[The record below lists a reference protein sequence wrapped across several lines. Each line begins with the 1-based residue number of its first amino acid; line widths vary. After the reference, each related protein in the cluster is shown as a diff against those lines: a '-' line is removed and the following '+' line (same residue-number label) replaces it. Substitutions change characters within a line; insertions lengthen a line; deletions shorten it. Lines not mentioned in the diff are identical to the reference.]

1 MNIDKAEGLFFGLAI
16 GDAMGAPVE
25 FKDPNTFPRVVDFQG
40 GGKFNLEPGEWTD
53 DTAMALCLAEALS
66 ETSELDSKKLL
77 DLFLKWIMEGHHTTR
92 GKAIGIGKQTFKVLL
107 NYRKNGDLVSPFTA
121 SKYSGNGA
129 LMRLGPVAIKY
140 YYSLNLTQKY
150 AEQSAVTT
158 HSSAESLQTAR
169 LFGGVLN
176 RLLNNSSKEELA
188 DFIRQPNNHSKHAAM
203 QNILTLNLEAM
214 DKSNSG
220 YAPLSLEAAIHAF
233 FTTNTFEDGL
243 LQVVNNGMDSDTVGA
258 IYGQMAGAYY
268 GMKAI
273 PKNWV
278 QGLKH
283 LDLLQSSLKTLI
295 LSTENNNE
303 KNKGR

>member
-1 MNIDKAEGLFFGLAI
+1 MNVDKAEGLFFGLAI

-77 DLFLKWIMEGHHTTR
+77 DLFLKWIMEGYHTTR

-129 LMRLGPVAIKY
+129 LMRLGPVAIKFY
-140 YYSLNLTQKY
+140 HSLHLTQKY
-150 AEQSAVTT
+150 AEQSAATT

-169 LFGGVLN
+169 LFGGILH
-176 RLLNNSSKEELA
+176 RLLNDSSKNDLA
-188 DFIRQPNNHSKHAAM
+188 NFIHDQKNDLKHAAM
-203 QNILTLNLEAM
+203 QNILTLNFEAM
-214 DKSNSG
+214 DQSNSG
-220 YAPLSLEAAIHAF
+220 YAPLSLEAAIYAF
-233 FTTNTFEDGL
+233 FSTHTFEEGL
-243 LQVVNNGMDSDTVGA
+243 LHVVNQGRDSDTVGA
-258 IYGQMAGAYY
+258 IYGQMAGAFY
-268 GMKAI
+268 GINAI
-273 PKNWV
+273 PPQWV
-278 QGLKH
+278 KDLKC
-283 LDLLQSSLKTLI
+283 LDILQSSLNALI
-295 LSTENNNE
+295 LSAENGNE
-303 KNKGR
+303 KNKRR

>member
-1 MNIDKAEGLFFGLAI
+1 MNVEKAEGLFFGLAI

-25 FKDPNTFPRVVDFQG
+25 FKDPNTFPQVVDFQS

-77 DLFLKWIMEGHHTTR
+77 DLFLKWIMEGYHTTR

-129 LMRLGPVAIKY
+129 LMRMGPVAIKY
-140 YYSLNLTQKY
+140 FHSLHLTQKY
-150 AEQSAVTT
+150 AEQSAATT

-169 LFGGVLN
+169 LFGGILN
-176 RLLNNSSKEELA
+176 RLLNHSCKDDLA
-188 DFIRQPNNHSKHAAM
+188 DFIRQQNNHSKHAAM
-203 QNILTLNLEAM
+203 RNILTLNFEAM

-220 YAPLSLEAAIHAF
+220 YAPLSLEAAIYAF
-233 FTTNTFEDGL
+233 YSTSTFEDGL

-268 GMKAI
+268 GMEAI

-283 LDLLQSSLKTLI
+283 LNLLQNSLNALI
-295 LSTENNNE
+295 LSAEIDKGE
-303 KNKGR
+303 K